1 MVTDVAKDH
10 SNFIVTKKLSRGA
23 LICRCCGPMT
33 KPAHKA
39 SQPKDLHLLVTVTE
53 ISFQEWQ
60 FFSINQ
66 AWSQSF

>member
-53 ISFQEWQ
+53 ISFQE
-60 FFSINQ
+60 
-66 AWSQSF
+66 